1 MTTLMRLLLTTSLE
15 VGHWSADR
23 QQPITVLKMRPAP
36 PFPPIHLTPS
46 RSFKAFNNS
55 NLL

>member
-15 VGHWSADR
+15 VGHWSDDR

-46 RSFKAFNNS
+46 RSVKAFNNS